1 MERGEN
7 EANGNYFA
15 AGEPNGAKVMTI
27 GTDVDAGEKE
37 TERGPSEK
45 ERPSE
50 EDVTVAGAKTEAV
63 AAEKSK
69 ETASPNEA
77 ETEAIAKVPS
87 SLRDGVECLSV
98 MWIGR

>member
-7 EANGNYFA
+7 EANGNCFA
-15 AGEPNGAKVMTI
+15 ADEGNGAKAMTI
-27 GTDVDAGEKE
+27 GTDVEAAAKE
-37 TERGPSEK
+37 TEHGPSEK

-69 ETASPNEA
+69 ESASPNEA
-77 ETEAIAKVPS
+77 ETEAIAKVR
-87 SLRDGVECLSV
+87 SLTRDGVQCLLC
-98 MWIGR
+98 G